1 MLSLLGVVVLG
12 PLLLLFLWML
22 WDALGGGGKEC
33 RNMPPESTEKGGENG
48 RSA

>member
-22 WDALGGGGKEC
+22 WDAL
-33 RNMPPESTEKGGENG
+33 RNHKRVE
-48 RSA
+48 